1 MKKIAILTD
10 SNSGISQTEAGQTGV
25 HVIPMPFMIDDYTY
39 YEGVNLDQDQFYEF
53 LEKEAEVSTSQ
64 PSPDSVI
71 AMYKKLLKEH
81 DEVVHI
87 PMSSGLSGS
96 YQTANMLAQEEDFAG
111 KVHVVNNQRISVTQK
126 QSAYDALALAEKG
139 YDGAQIKAILEEDKF
154 NTSIYI
160 MLDTLYYLKKGGR
173 ITPAAAALGTL
184 LKLKPVLQ
192 IQGEKLDAYAKA
204 RTSAQGKSIMLQAVK
219 KDIETRFGGWD
230 ENAKDRVFLQIA
242 HTKNEEGALAFKAD
256 IEKEFPG
263 LEIRYLEPLPLSISC
278 HIGPGALG
286 IAVTQKLNRTK

>member
-10 SNSGISQTEAGQTGV
+10 SNSGITQSEAQKTGV
-25 HVIPMPFMIDDYTY
+25 HVIPMPFTIDDSTY
-39 YEGVNLDQDQFYEF
+39 YEGINLNQEQFYDF
-53 LEKEAEVSTSQ
+53 LEGEAEVSTSQ

-71 AMYKKLLKEH
+71 AMYKKLLKDY

-96 YQTANMLAQEEDFAG
+96 CQTAHMIAQEEDFAG
-111 KVHVVNNQRISVTQK
+111 KVFVVNNQRISVTQK
-126 QSAYDALALAEKG
+126 QSVYDAFDLAQEG
-139 YDGAQIKAILEEDKF
+139 YDGAKIKEILEGDKF
-154 NTSIYI
+154 NSSIYI

-204 RTSAQGKSIMLQAVK
+204 RTSTQGKSIMMQAVR
-219 KDIETRFGGWD
+219 KDIEERFGGWN
-230 ENAKDRVFLQIA
+230 EHTKDRVILHIA
-242 HTKNEEGALAFKAD
+242 HANNSDGASAFLEEVS
-256 IEKEFPG
+256 KEFPG
-263 LEIRYLEPLPLSISC
+263 MEIRNVTPLSLSVSC
-278 HIGPGALG
+278 HTGPGALG
-286 IAVTQKLNRTK
+286 VAVTQKLERTK